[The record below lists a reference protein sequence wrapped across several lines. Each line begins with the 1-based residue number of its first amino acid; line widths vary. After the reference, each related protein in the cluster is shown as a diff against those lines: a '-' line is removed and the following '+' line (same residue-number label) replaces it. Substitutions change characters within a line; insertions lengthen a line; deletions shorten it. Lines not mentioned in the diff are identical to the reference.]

1 MELLVSGDEQADAD
15 QQSGQLGGSHSQ
27 PDAVNAQQ
35 ERQQQNRRHLE
46 QQGAQERDERAGHTV
61 AQGRE
66 EGGRID
72 VEPHDEEAQ
81 AIEPESPG
89 GQNEQVFI
97 IAHKEAGH
105 MGDDE
110 HGADG
115 HSHCNHADELQA
127 LAVEVVDLFAVI
139 GTVVVADDGSTA
151 HGVAHKHC
159 HEQEGCIHDHT
170 IGGHAILAR
179 KTEQLIVVQD
189 VHQRHGKVGHQ
200 LRGAVHTGFQQH
212 TALKLR
218 AAEVEQA
225 GVVPVE
231 EVEHRQQAAHHLTEH
246 GGNGGTLHAPMQDA
260 HQQHVQHHVGA
271 ARAHREIKAQMRL
284 FGGDKKALE
293 HILQDKGGQAEHQHP
308 AITQG
313 VVQHLAFGT
322 QHHGHRPEQQHPQ
335 HGQHD
340 ASDQR
345 R

>member
-1 MELLVSGDEQADAD
+1 
-15 QQSGQLGGSHSQ
+15 
-27 PDAVNAQQ
+27 
-35 ERQQQNRRHLE
+35 
-46 QQGAQERDERAGHTV
+46 
-61 AQGRE
+61 
-66 EGGRID
+66 
-72 VEPHDEEAQ
+72 
-81 AIEPESPG
+81 
-89 GQNEQVFI
+89 
-97 IAHKEAGH
+97 

-127 LAVEVVDLFAVI
+127 LAVEVVDFFAVI
-139 GTVVVADDGSTA
+139 GTIVVADDGRTA
-151 HGVAHKHC
+151 HSVAHKHR
-159 HEQEGCIHDHT
+159 HEQEGRIHDHT
-170 IGGHAILAR
+170 VSGHAILAR
-179 KTEQLIVVQD
+179 KAEQLIVVQD

-225 GVVPVE
+225 GVFPVE
-231 EVEHRQQAAHHLTEH
+231 EVEHRQQAAHHLAEH
-246 GGNGGTLHAPMQDA
+246 GGNGGTLHAPVQDA

-271 ARAHREIKAQMRL
+271 ARTHREIKAQMRL

-293 HILQDKGGQAEHQHP
+293 HILQDKGGQAEHQDP
-308 AITQG
+308 AIAQG